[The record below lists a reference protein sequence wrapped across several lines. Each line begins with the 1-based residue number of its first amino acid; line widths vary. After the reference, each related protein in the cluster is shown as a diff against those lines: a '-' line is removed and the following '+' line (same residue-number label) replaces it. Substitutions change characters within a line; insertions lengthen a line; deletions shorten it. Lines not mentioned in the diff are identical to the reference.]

1 VLLLVKPEI
10 DLVKIS
16 GGGKHTVTA
25 EEAPVSHKLPLR
37 CWLQGLRVCY
47 CIARPR
53 LGIPVQGNPS
63 GKLPGHPRG
72 K

>member
-1 VLLLVKPEI
+1 MLLLVKPEI
-10 DLVKIS
+10 ELVKIS
-16 GGGKHTVTA
+16 GGGKHAVTA
-25 EEAPVSHKLPLR
+25 EEAPVSQELPLRR

-53 LGIPVQGNPS
+53 LGIPVQGNPFR
-63 GKLPGHPRG
+63 HPRG